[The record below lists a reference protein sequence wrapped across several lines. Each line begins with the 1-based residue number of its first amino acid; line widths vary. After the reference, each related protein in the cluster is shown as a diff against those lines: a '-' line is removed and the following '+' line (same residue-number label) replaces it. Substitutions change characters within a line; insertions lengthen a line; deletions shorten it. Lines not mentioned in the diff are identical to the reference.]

1 MLVFMS
7 CKLVFLLFWF
17 YDCFSMC
24 WIASV
29 FSSILY
35 SSLFTSI
42 FEYLYFFSIM
52 LNQQY
57 SCTLFFEILSPFYSL
72 ALELFLVWNTIIY
85 VFFSFASHVH
95 FLPFVMLMSKCYTYI
110 LSHSHNDLCIILH
123 IIICFYSISLSIF
136 KFQIIISTYFDNIQC
151 VCCFLIYNAT
161 CIFGLKDSSMMG
173 YNMVH
178 KFRDS
183 LFHTINFGASLIMV
197 LFFLLYGI
205 FSFIFCL
212 YTFEFYVL

>member
-1 MLVFMS
+1 MWVLCAYVVQLYFPSLSLILLSMLVFMS

-85 VFFSFASHVH
+85 VFFL
-95 FLPFVMLMSKCYTYI
+95 LPVM
-110 LSHSHNDLCIILH
+110 
-123 IIICFYSISLSIF
+123 
-136 KFQIIISTYFDNIQC
+136 
-151 VCCFLIYNAT
+151 
-161 CIFGLKDSSMMG
+161 
-173 YNMVH
+173 
-178 KFRDS
+178 
-183 LFHTINFGASLIMV
+183 
-197 LFFLLYGI
+197 
-205 FSFIFCL
+205 FIFFHLWCWCPNVTH
-212 YTFEFYVL
+212 TFCHIHIMICV